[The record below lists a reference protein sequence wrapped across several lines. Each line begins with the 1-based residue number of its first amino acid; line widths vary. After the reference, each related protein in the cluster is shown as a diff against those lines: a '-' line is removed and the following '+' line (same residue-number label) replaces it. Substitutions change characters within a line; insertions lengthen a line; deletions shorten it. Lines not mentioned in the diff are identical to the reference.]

1 VLVIEAAGEKQKGK
15 KQEDGTPTGPST
27 QIRGKNFQNESEKEK
42 NIDWSHEGLTSVGNI
57 EKGVRRFQTGPQAG
71 PTVWNVNEL
80 LATAENRQ
88 GEIRC
93 KAKEANDHNE
103 MNGK

>member
-1 VLVIEAAGEKQKGK
+1 MELQLDLQRRFAARISRMSRK
-15 KQEDGTPTGPST
+15 K
-27 QIRGKNFQNESEKEK
+27 KK